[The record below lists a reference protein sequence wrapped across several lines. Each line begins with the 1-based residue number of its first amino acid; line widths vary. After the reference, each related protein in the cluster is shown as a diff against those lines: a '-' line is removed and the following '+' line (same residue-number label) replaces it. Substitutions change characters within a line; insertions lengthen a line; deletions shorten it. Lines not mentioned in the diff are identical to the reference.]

1 MPWICTCE
9 TPLPGEKVLQPL
21 NHNEAPNIFVQSAGL
36 KILEDLRTEGVKA
49 DGLPLMVGKN
59 EAYIGVEIEIEFHGV
74 FLLGIIHLDV
84 STNVQREISLRIDR
98 PGIISII
105 PQSNFYWYGRRT
117 AELVVIINVGERR

>member
-1 MPWICTCE
+1 M
-9 TPLPGEKVLQPL
+9 KRPL
-21 NHNEAPNIFVQSAGL
+21 NTFVQSVGL

-59 EAYIGVEIEIEFHGV
+59 EAYIGVGIEIEFHGV

-84 STNVQREISLRIDR
+84 STDVQREISLRIDR

-105 PQSNFYWYGRRT
+105 PQGNLYWYGRRT